1 MTEDKSRA
9 KNNFLNLIGP
19 GFITAALV
27 LGPGSLAVASKIGAL
42 YEFRLLWVVPVCIL
56 FMGAFTVVSTRIGL
70 SSDRTLIQL
79 IREKYGN
86 AICIIIGVGLF
97 IVAASF
103 QAGNS
108 IGAGMVFSEMSGSA
122 SAPWVGA
129 FSVIAIILLFFKSFF
144 KILEKIM
151 ITMVVLMLV
160 SFVITLVISK
170 PDVSLLVRQFD
181 FSLPGGSEFLALALV
196 ASSFSIAGAF
206 YQSYLVQEKGWKK
219 EASKSHERES
229 LSGILI
235 LGIITST
242 VLLTAAS
249 VLFPQGIQVNS
260 ATEMAMT
267 LEPIFGSYATIIF
280 MLGLFAASFSSLI
293 GNATLGG
300 VLLSDA
306 LNIGRKLES
315 QNVRYV
321 IMLVIVIGAAV
332 AIIFGNLPIELII
345 MAQGFTI
352 IVVPIIG
359 IMLYLIA
366 RDRAAQ
372 GLLKI
377 GTLLQI
383 LLILGLI
390 LLLVLAGANTYN
402 LFLR

>member
-1 MTEDKSRA
+1 MTKKKS
-9 KNNFLNLIGP
+9 NSIFNLIGP

-27 LGPGSLAVASKIGAL
+27 LGPGSLAIASKIGAI
-42 YEFRLLWVVPVCIL
+42 YEFQLLWIVPLCIL
-56 FMGAFTVVSTRIGL
+56 FMGAFTIISTRIGL

-79 IREKYGN
+79 VREKYGN
-86 AICIIIGVGLF
+86 TICIIIGVGLF

-108 IGAGMVFSEMSGSA
+108 IGAGMVFGEIFASSSG
-122 SAPWVGA
+122 PWVIA
-129 FSVIAIILLFFKSFF
+129 FSIIAIILLFFKSFF

-151 ITMVVLMLV
+151 IAMVVLMLI
-160 SFVITLVISK
+160 SFVITLIISK
-170 PDVSLLVRQFD
+170 PDTALIMSQFN
-181 FSLPGGSEFLALALV
+181 FSLPRGSEFLAFALV
-196 ASSFSIAGAF
+196 ASSFSVAGAF
-206 YQSYLVQEKGWKK
+206 YQSYLVQEKGWDKSK
-219 EASKSHERES
+219 SKSHENES

-242 VLLTAAS
+242 VILTAAS

-260 ATEMAMT
+260 ATEMGKT
-267 LEPIFGSYATIIF
+267 LEPIFGSYATLIF

-321 IMLVIVIGAAV
+321 IMSVILIGAAV
-332 AIIFGNLPIELII
+332 ATLFGSLPIDLIV

-359 IMLYLIA
+359 LMLYLIA
-366 RDRAAQ
+366 RDRARRNHF
-372 GLLKI
+372 KI
-377 GTLLQI
+377 GLPLQGV
-383 LLILGLI
+383 LILGLM
-390 LLLVLAGANTYN
+390 LLLFLAGANAYN
-402 LFLR
+402 IFIK

>member
-1 MTEDKSRA
+1 MSL

-42 YEFRLLWVVPVCIL
+42 YEFRLLWVIPLCVV

-86 AICIIIGVGLF
+86 VICVIIGVGLF

-108 IGAGMVFSEMSGSA
+108 IGAGMVFSEISGSP
-122 SAPWVGA
+122 SAPWVAA
-129 FSVIAIILLFFKSFF
+129 FSVVAVVLLFFKSFF
-144 KILEKIM
+144 KILEKLM
-151 ITMVVLMLV
+151 IAMVVLMLI
-160 SFVITLVISK
+160 SFIATLVISK
-170 PDVSLLVRQFD
+170 PNVSLLIQQFD
-181 FSLPGGSEFLALALV
+181 FSLPNGSEFLTLALV

-206 YQSYLVQEKGWKK
+206 YQSYLVQEKGWTKDS
-219 EASKSHERES
+219 SKSHERES

-249 VLFPQGIQVNS
+249 VLFPQGVQVNS

-267 LEPIFGSYATIIF
+267 LEPIFGNYATVIF

-306 LNIGRKLES
+306 LNIGQKLES
-315 QNVRYV
+315 QKVRYI
-321 IMLVIVIGAAV
+321 IMSVIVIGAAV
-332 AIIFGNLPIELII
+332 AIIFGNLPIELIV

-366 RDRAAQ
+366 RDRASQ
-372 GLLKI
+372 QFFKI
-377 GTLLQI
+377 GALLHVV
-383 LLILGLI
+383 LLVGLI
-390 LLLVLAGANTYN
+390 VLLVLAGANTYN

>member
-1 MTEDKSRA
+1 MTKKKS
-9 KNNFLNLIGP
+9 NSIFNLIGP

-27 LGPGSLAVASKIGAL
+27 LGPGSLAIASKIGAI
-42 YEFRLLWVVPVCIL
+42 YEFQLLWIVPLCIL
-56 FMGAFTVVSTRIGL
+56 FMGAFTIISTRIGL

-79 IREKYGN
+79 VREKYGN
-86 AICIIIGVGLF
+86 TICIIIGVGLF

-108 IGAGMVFSEMSGSA
+108 IGAGMVFGEIFDSSSG
-122 SAPWVGA
+122 PWVIA
-129 FSVIAIILLFFKSFF
+129 FSIIAIILLFFKSFF

-151 ITMVVLMLV
+151 IAMVVLMLI
-160 SFVITLVISK
+160 SFVITLIISK
-170 PDVSLLVRQFD
+170 PDTALIMSQFN
-181 FSLPGGSEFLALALV
+181 FSLPRGSEFLAFALV
-196 ASSFSIAGAF
+196 ASSFSVAGAF
-206 YQSYLVQEKGWKK
+206 YQSYLVQEKGWDKSK
-219 EASKSHERES
+219 SKSHENES

-242 VLLTAAS
+242 VILTAAS

-260 ATEMAMT
+260 ATEMGKT
-267 LEPIFGSYATIIF
+267 LEPIFGSYATLIF

-321 IMLVIVIGAAV
+321 IMSVILIGAAV
-332 AIIFGNLPIELII
+332 ATLFGSLPIDLIV

-359 IMLYLIA
+359 LMLYLIA
-366 RDRAAQ
+366 RDRARRNHF
-372 GLLKI
+372 KI
-377 GTLLQI
+377 GLPLQGV
-383 LLILGLI
+383 LILGLM
-390 LLLVLAGANTYN
+390 LLLFLAGANAYN
-402 LFLR
+402 IFIK